1 MAELNEI
8 MVGKGANDAGTID
21 PTQTPVMPSVAD
33 SVILLDDSDSM
44 KPKVSTMR
52 DIISLAYDVAGDVEY
67 TGAGDSLSN
76 IETVADA
83 VFDITESNK
92 NNLIVMES
100 EEGWTLTLPRIE
112 DIQEDSFRF
121 SVIHKKSDLTK
132 GSIVPHH
139 EDIIEEESLKTV
151 YGRVRID
158 VIMSDNSWKITNQ
171 SSFFDQEGFGK
182 TKKIRFD
189 NTESFEVFHNL
200 SNTPIVQSWVEDE
213 FGEIQEA
220 NVSITHDW
228 ESENSFFVKFDSPQ
242 TGYILYI

>member
-1 MAELNEI
+1 
-8 MVGKGANDAGTID
+8 
-21 PTQTPVMPSVAD
+21 
-33 SVILLDDSDSM
+33 
-44 KPKVSTMR
+44 
-52 DIISLAYDVAGDVEY
+52 
-67 TGAGDSLSN
+67 
-76 IETVADA
+76 
-83 VFDITESNK
+83 
-92 NNLIVMES
+92 MES
-100 EEGWTLTLPRIE
+100 EEDWTITLPRIE

-121 SVIHKKSDLTK
+121 SVLHKKSDITK
-132 GSIVPHH
+132 GSIVPYH
-139 EDIIEEESLKTV
+139 EELIEEGPLKTV

-228 ESENSFFVKFDSPQ
+228 ESENSFFVNFDSPQ
-242 TGYILYI
+242 TGYIL